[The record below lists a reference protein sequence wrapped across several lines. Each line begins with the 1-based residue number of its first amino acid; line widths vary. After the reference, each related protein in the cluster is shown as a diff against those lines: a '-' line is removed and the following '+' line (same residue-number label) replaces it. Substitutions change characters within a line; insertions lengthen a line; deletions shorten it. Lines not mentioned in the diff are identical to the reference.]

1 MAKLLKHQL
10 KENIRDI
17 LPWMVI
23 PLILSVVLNYIN
35 SYLDS
40 AFMDFITVLSMILM
54 YSSFAISMVIVIL
67 NDYKKFYGEEAAF
80 YDVLPIKSKDITT
93 SRILNIMILALLVG
107 LVFLIE
113 FFGFFFVTFVIT
125 TGSIGEDISQIFKQI
140 KTLLDQV
147 PPKTILVFIITVL
160 ISLLATLTRIL
171 ASISIGSSKTFKDLG
186 KFGPVLV
193 FILITT
199 VISILGLN
207 FGVKFF
213 ETFSVN
219 VSKSSSQIQNGLYL
233 SNIETVEEL
242 TRIMGLGTILNL
254 VISAVQIFL
263 TNFFH
268 KNKLTVA

>member
-17 LPWMVI
+17 IPWMVI

-40 AFMDFITVLSMILM
+40 AFMDFITVLSMLVM
-54 YSSFAISMVIVIL
+54 YSSFAISMIIVIL

-80 YDVLPIKSKDITT
+80 YDVLPVKSKDITT
-93 SRILNIMILALLVG
+93 SRILNIMILALLAG
-107 LVFLIE
+107 LIFLIE
-113 FFGFFFVTFVIT
+113 FFGFFFVT
-125 TGSIGEDISQIFKQI
+125 TGARGEDISQIFKQI

-147 PPKTILVFIITVL
+147 PSKTILVFIITVL

-171 ASISIGSSKTFKDLG
+171 ASISIGSSKIFKDMG

-193 FILITT
+193 FIIITII
-199 VISILGLN
+199 VSIFGLT
-207 FGVKFF
+207 FGLKFF
-213 ETFSVN
+213 ETFGVR
-219 VSKSSSQIQNGLYL
+219 VSESSTQTQSGFYL
-233 SNIETVEEL
+233 SDIKTVEEF
-242 TRIMGLGTILNL
+242 TRMLGICAILDL
-254 VISAVQIFL
+254 VASSIQIYL

>member
-54 YSSFAISMVIVIL
+54 YSSFAISMIIVIL

-93 SRILNIMILALLVG
+93 SRILNIMIIALLAG
-107 LVFLIE
+107 LIFLIE
-113 FFGFFFVTFVIT
+113 FIGFFTVATSVQ
-125 TGSIGEDISQIFKQI
+125 GEDIIGIFEQI

-147 PPKTILVFIITVL
+147 PTKTIIVFIITVL

-171 ASISIGSSKTFKDLG
+171 ASISIGSSKTFRDLG
-186 KFGPVLV
+186 KFGPVVV
-193 FILITT
+193 FILITIL
-199 VISILGLN
+199 ISILGLT
-207 FGVKFF
+207 FGVKFL
-213 ETFSVN
+213 EIFSIN
-219 VSKSSSQIQNGLYL
+219 VSKSSSQIQNGFYL
-233 SNIETVEEL
+233 SNVETVEEL
-242 TRIMGLGTILNL
+242 TRVMGLGSILNT
-254 VISAVQIFL
+254 VVTAVQIFL

>member
-1 MAKLLKHQL
+1 MSKLLKHQL

-17 LPWMVI
+17 LPWIIV

-40 AFMDFITVLSMILM
+40 AFLDFFTVLSMLLM
-54 YSSFAISMVIVIL
+54 YSSFAISMIIVIL
-67 NDYKKFYGEEAAF
+67 NDYKKFYGDQAAF
-80 YDVLPIKSKDITT
+80 YDVLPVKDKDVTT
-93 SRILNIMILALLVG
+93 SRILNIMIISIIAG
-107 LVFLIE
+107 LIFLIE
-113 FFGFFFVTFVIT
+113 FIGFFTVATSVQ
-125 TGSIGEDISQIFKQI
+125 GEDIIGIFKQI
-140 KTLLDQV
+140 KTVLGQF
-147 PPKTILVFIITVL
+147 PTKTIIIFIITVL

-193 FILITT
+193 FILITII
-199 VISILGLN
+199 ISILGLT
-207 FGVKFF
+207 FGVKFL

-219 VSKSSSQIQNGLYL
+219 VSKSSSQVQNGLYL
-233 SNIETVEEL
+233 SNIESVEEL
-242 TRIMGLGTILNL
+242 TRIMGLGTILNI
-254 VISAVQIFL
+254 VVSAVQIYL

>member
-17 LPWMVI
+17 FPWIVI
-23 PLILSVVLNYIN
+23 PIILAVVLNFIN

-40 AFMDFITVLSMILM
+40 AFLDFITVISMLVM
-54 YSSFAISMVIVIL
+54 YSSFAISMIIVIL
-67 NDYKKFYGEEAAF
+67 NDYKKFYGDQAAF
-80 YDVLPIKSKDITT
+80 YDVLPVKSKDITT
-93 SRILNIMILALLVG
+93 SRILNIMIIALIAG
-107 LVFLIE
+107 LIFLME
-113 FFGFFFVTFVIT
+113 FVGFFFIT
-125 TGSIGEDISQIFKQI
+125 TGARGEDISQIFKQI

-147 PPKTILVFIITVL
+147 PTKTIIVFIITVL

-171 ASISIGSSKTFKDLG
+171 ASISIGSSKTFKDMG

-193 FILITT
+193 FIIITII
-199 VISILGLN
+199 VSVLGLT
-207 FGVKFF
+207 FGVKFL
-213 ETFSVN
+213 ETFAVK
-219 VSKSSSQIQNGLYL
+219 VSESSTQIQNGLYL

-242 TRIMGLGTILNL
+242 TRIMGLGSILNI
-254 VISAVQIFL
+254 VVSSIQIYL

>member
-17 LPWMVI
+17 FPWIVI
-23 PLILSVVLNYIN
+23 PIILAVVLNFIN

-40 AFMDFITVLSMILM
+40 AFLDFITVISMVVM
-54 YSSFAISMVIVIL
+54 YSSFAISMIIVIL
-67 NDYKKFYGEEAAF
+67 NDYKKFYGDQAAF
-80 YDVLPIKSKDITT
+80 YDVLPVKSKDITT
-93 SRILNIMILALLVG
+93 SRVLNIMIIALLAG

-113 FFGFFFVTFVIT
+113 FFGFFLVTA
-125 TGSIGEDISQIFKQI
+125 GARGEDISQLFKQI

-147 PPKTILVFIITVL
+147 PSKTILVFIITVL

-171 ASISIGSSKTFKDLG
+171 ASISIGSSKIFKDMG

-193 FILITT
+193 FIIITII
-199 VISILGLN
+199 VSIFGLT
-207 FGVKFF
+207 FGLKFF
-213 ETFSVN
+213 ETFGVR
-219 VSKSSSQIQNGLYL
+219 VSESSTQTQSGFYL
-233 SNIETVEEL
+233 SDIKTVEEF
-242 TRIMGLGTILNL
+242 TRMLGIGAILDL
-254 VISAVQIFL
+254 VASSIQIYL

>member
-40 AFMDFITVLSMILM
+40 AFMDFITVLSMLVM
-54 YSSFAISMVIVIL
+54 YSSFAVSMVIVIL

-93 SRILNIMILALLVG
+93 SRILNIMIIALLAG
-107 LVFLIE
+107 LVFLLE
-113 FFGFFFVTFVIT
+113 FFGFFFVT
-125 TGSIGEDISQIFKQI
+125 TGARGEDISQIFEQI

-147 PPKTILVFIITVL
+147 PSKTIIVFIITLL

-186 KFGPVLV
+186 KFGPVVV
-193 FILITT
+193 FILITI
-199 VISILGLN
+199 VISILGLT
-207 FGVKFF
+207 FGVKFL
-213 ETFSVN
+213 ETFSID
-219 VSKSSSQIQNGLYL
+219 VSKSSSQIQNGFYL
-233 SNIETVEEL
+233 SNVETVEEL
-242 TRIMGLGTILNL
+242 TRVMGLGTILNI
-254 VISAVQIFL
+254 VVTAVQIFF

>member
-17 LPWMVI
+17 FPWMVI
-23 PLILSVVLNYIN
+23 PLILSVVLNYVN

-40 AFMDFITVLSMILM
+40 AFMDFITVLSMLVM
-54 YSSFAISMVIVIL
+54 YSSFAISMIIVIL

-80 YDVLPIKSKDITT
+80 YDVLPVKSKDITT
-93 SRILNIMILALLVG
+93 SRILNIMIIALLAG

-113 FFGFFFVTFVIT
+113 FFGFFFVT
-125 TGSIGEDISQIFKQI
+125 TGARGEDISQIFEQI

-147 PPKTILVFIITVL
+147 PSKTIIVFIITLL

-186 KFGPVLV
+186 KFGPVVV
-193 FILITT
+193 FILITI
-199 VISILGLN
+199 VISILGLT
-207 FGVKFF
+207 FGVKFL
-213 ETFSVN
+213 ETFSID
-219 VSKSSSQIQNGLYL
+219 VSKSSSQIQNGFYL
-233 SNIETVEEL
+233 SNVETVEEL
-242 TRIMGLGTILNL
+242 TRVMGLGTILNI
-254 VISAVQIFL
+254 VVSVVQIFF

>member
-17 LPWMVI
+17 FPWMVI
-23 PLILSVVLNYIN
+23 PLILSVVLNYVN

-40 AFMDFITVLSMILM
+40 AFMDFITVLSMLVM
-54 YSSFAISMVIVIL
+54 YSSFAISMIIVIL

-80 YDVLPIKSKDITT
+80 YDVLPVKSKDITT
-93 SRILNIMILALLVG
+93 SRILNIMIIALLAG
-107 LVFLIE
+107 LVFLLE
-113 FFGFFFVTFVIT
+113 FFGFFFVT
-125 TGSIGEDISQIFKQI
+125 TGARGEDISQIFEQI

-147 PPKTILVFIITVL
+147 PSKTIIVFVITVL

-171 ASISIGSSKTFKDLG
+171 ASISIGSSKTFRDLG

-193 FILITT
+193 FILITI
-199 VISILGLN
+199 VISILGLTL
-207 FGVKFF
+207 GVKFL
-213 ETFSVN
+213 ETFSID
-219 VSKSSSQIQNGLYL
+219 VSKSSSQIQNGFYL
-233 SNIETVEEL
+233 SKVETVEEL
-242 TRIMGLGTILNL
+242 TRVMGLGTILNI
-254 VISAVQIFL
+254 VVSSVQIFF

>member
-17 LPWMVI
+17 FPWIVI
-23 PLILSVVLNYIN
+23 PIILAVVLNFIN

-40 AFMDFITVLSMILM
+40 AFLDFITVISMLVM
-54 YSSFAISMVIVIL
+54 YSSFAISMIIVIL

-80 YDVLPIKSKDITT
+80 YDVLPVKSKEITT
-93 SRILNIMILALLVG
+93 SRILNIMIIALLAG
-107 LVFLIE
+107 LIFLVE
-113 FFGFFFVTFVIT
+113 FFGFFFVT
-125 TGSIGEDISQIFKQI
+125 TGARGEDISQIFEQI
-140 KTLLDQV
+140 KALLDQV
-147 PPKTILVFIITVL
+147 PSKTIIVFVITVL

-193 FILITT
+193 FIIITII
-199 VISILGLN
+199 VSILGLTL
-207 FGVKFF
+207 GVKFF
-213 ETFSVN
+213 ETFGVR
-219 VSKSSSQIQNGLYL
+219 VSESSTQTQSGFYL
-233 SNIETVEEL
+233 SDIKTVEEF
-242 TRIMGLGTILNL
+242 TRMLGIGAILDL
-254 VISAVQIFL
+254 VASSIQIYL

>member
-17 LPWMVI
+17 FPWIVI
-23 PLILSVVLNYIN
+23 PIILAVVLNFIN

-40 AFMDFITVLSMILM
+40 AFLDFITVISMLVM
-54 YSSFAISMVIVIL
+54 YSSFAISMIIVIL

-80 YDVLPIKSKDITT
+80 YDVLPVKSKDITT
-93 SRILNIMILALLVG
+93 SRILNIMIIALIAG

-113 FFGFFFVTFVIT
+113 FVGFFFIT
-125 TGSIGEDISQIFKQI
+125 TGARGEDISQIFKQI
-140 KTLLDQV
+140 KTILDQF
-147 PPKTILVFIITVL
+147 PSKTILVFIITVL

-186 KFGPVLV
+186 KFGPVVV
-193 FILITT
+193 FILITI
-199 VISILGLN
+199 VISILGLT

-213 ETFSVN
+213 ETFGVR
-219 VSKSSSQIQNGLYL
+219 VSESSTQTQSGFYL
-233 SNIETVEEL
+233 SDIKTVEEF
-242 TRIMGLGTILNL
+242 TRMLGIGAILDL
-254 VISAVQIFL
+254 VASSIQIYL

>member
-10 KENIRDI
+10 KENFRDI
-17 LPWMVI
+17 FPWIVI
-23 PLILSVVLNYIN
+23 PIILAVVLNFIN

-40 AFMDFITVLSMILM
+40 AFLDFITVISMLVM
-54 YSSFAISMVIVIL
+54 YSSFAISMIIVIL

-80 YDVLPIKSKDITT
+80 YDVLPVKSKDITT
-93 SRILNIMILALLVG
+93 SRILNIMIIALIAG

-113 FFGFFFVTFVIT
+113 FVGFFFIT
-125 TGSIGEDISQIFKQI
+125 TGARGEDISQIFKQI
-140 KTLLDQV
+140 KTILDQF
-147 PPKTILVFIITVL
+147 PSKTILVFIITVL

-186 KFGPVLV
+186 KFGPVVV
-193 FILITT
+193 FILITI
-199 VISILGLN
+199 VISILGLT

-213 ETFSVN
+213 ETFGVR
-219 VSKSSSQIQNGLYL
+219 VSESSTQTQSGFYL
-233 SNIETVEEL
+233 SDIKTVEEF
-242 TRIMGLGTILNL
+242 TRMLGIGAILDL
-254 VISAVQIFL
+254 VASSIQIYL

>member
-17 LPWMVI
+17 FPWMVI

-40 AFMDFITVLSMILM
+40 AFMDFITVLSMLVM
-54 YSSFAISMVIVIL
+54 YSSFAISMIIVIL

-80 YDVLPIKSKDITT
+80 YDVLPVKSKDITT
-93 SRILNIMILALLVG
+93 SRILNIMIIALIAG
-107 LVFLIE
+107 FVFLVE
-113 FFGFFFVTFVIT
+113 FFGFFTVATSVQ
-125 TGSIGEDISQIFKQI
+125 GEDIVGIFEQI

-147 PPKTILVFIITVL
+147 PTKTIIVFIITVL

-186 KFGPVLV
+186 KFGPVVV
-193 FILITT
+193 FILITI
-199 VISILGLN
+199 VISILGLT
-207 FGVKFF
+207 FGVKFL
-213 ETFSVN
+213 EIFSIN
-219 VSKSSSQIQNGLYL
+219 VSKSSSQIQNGFYL
-233 SNIETVEEL
+233 SNVETVEEL
-242 TRIMGLGTILNL
+242 TKIMGLGSILNM
-254 VISAVQIFL
+254 VVSAVQIYL

>member
-17 LPWMVI
+17 FPWIVI
-23 PLILSVVLNYIN
+23 PIILAVVLNFIN

-40 AFMDFITVLSMILM
+40 AFLDFITVISMVVM
-54 YSSFAISMVIVIL
+54 YSSFAISMIIVIL
-67 NDYKKFYGEEAAF
+67 NDYKKFYGDQAAF
-80 YDVLPIKSKDITT
+80 YDVLPVKSKDITT
-93 SRILNIMILALLVG
+93 SRILNIMIIALLAG

-113 FFGFFFVTFVIT
+113 FFGFFLVTA
-125 TGSIGEDISQIFKQI
+125 GARGEDISLIFRQI
-140 KTLLDQV
+140 KTVLGQF
-147 PPKTILVFIITVL
+147 PTKTIIIFIITVL
-160 ISLLATLTRIL
+160 ISLLATFTRIL

-193 FILITT
+193 FILITII
-199 VISILGLN
+199 ISILVLT
-207 FGVKFF
+207 FGVKFL

-219 VSKSSSQIQNGLYL
+219 VSKSSSQIQNGFYL
-233 SNIETVEEL
+233 SNVETVEEL
-242 TRIMGLGTILNL
+242 TRIMGLGSILN
-254 VISAVQIFL
+254 IAVSSIQIYL